1 MDIDLFV
8 KHLNDSKQSVI
19 KGLKQFNSNMSDAS
33 MKRLIK
39 NSGYYYNSNERT
51 WDKTVHMELPVFEQK
66 SETTSHVFTSQEIET
81 LKSLIRNS
89 DPIATGL
96 IGRIESFPKDEK
108 VRKTIVISQSV
119 GDKLDEFC
127 KAKRVQKSS
136 VLQLAIEDII
146 KRYE

>member
-39 NSGYYYNSNERT
+39 NSGYFYNSNERT
-51 WDKTVHMELPVFEQK
+51 WDKTVHMDLPIFEQK
-66 SETTSHVFTSQEIET
+66 GETTSHEFTSQEIEA
-81 LKSLIRNS
+81 LKSLIRRS

-96 IGRIESFPKDEK
+96 IGRIESLPKNEK
-108 VRKTIVISQSV
+108 VRKTIVISRSV

-127 KAKRVQKSS
+127 KVKRVQKSD
-136 VLQLAIEDII
+136 VLALAIEDII

>member
-39 NSGYYYNSNERT
+39 NSGYFYNSNERT
-51 WDKTVHMELPVFEQK
+51 WDKTVHTNLPIFEQK
-66 SETTSHVFTSQEIET
+66 SETISHEFTLQEIEA
-81 LKSLIRNS
+81 LKSLIRHS

-96 IGRIESFPKDEK
+96 IGRIEMLPKDDK

-127 KAKRVQKSS
+127 KVKRVQKSS
-136 VLQLAIEDII
+136 VLELAIEDII